1 MEFTRNVR
9 IHEAS
14 HKVVAMT
21 LEVPTKNPVIFKGG
35 GSYTKIDIE
44 DVSSMAIN
52 DKTRSEA
59 LKRAAVCLAG
69 HCGEAIA
76 AGYSTSEIIG
86 VGTADYALAMKAL
99 DLVEVSHDINM
110 KAQWIRAEGI
120 LRKRWP
126 LVLKIAEM
134 IQEV

>member
-1 MEFTRNVR
+1 MEMTRNVR

-21 LEVPTKNPVIFKGG
+21 LQVPTGTPVIFKEG
-35 GSYTKIDIE
+35 GSLTPMDFEGLSSITINNYTR
-44 DVSSMAIN
+44 N
-52 DKTRSEA
+52 GA
-59 LKRAAVCLAG
+59 LNRAAVCLAG

-99 DLVEVSHDINM
+99 DLVNLPHAKYMTN
-110 KAQWIRAEGI
+110 QWIRAEAI
-120 LRKRWP
+120 LREKWP
-126 LVLKIAEM
+126 LVLRIAET